1 VLDCGSVVLLWGSV
15 VLDCGTVVLLWG
27 SVVLDCGTV
36 VLDWGTVVL
45 LWGSVVLDCG
55 ELPGCDIWAPASTAG
70 MHITR
75 IAARSPAPVRMARVY
90 TFTPCHVCNQFRS
103 LLIGEH
109 PIVSF

>member
-1 VLDCGSVVLLWGSV
+1 MDCGNVVLDWGNVVLL
-15 VLDCGTVVLLWG
+15 CG

-36 VLDWGTVVL
+36 VLD
-45 LWGSVVLDCG
+45 CG
-55 ELPGCDIWAPASTAG
+55 ELPGCVIWAPASTAG

-75 IAARSPAPVRMARVY
+75 IAARSPAPVRMAKVY

-103 LLIGEH
+103 LLIVEY